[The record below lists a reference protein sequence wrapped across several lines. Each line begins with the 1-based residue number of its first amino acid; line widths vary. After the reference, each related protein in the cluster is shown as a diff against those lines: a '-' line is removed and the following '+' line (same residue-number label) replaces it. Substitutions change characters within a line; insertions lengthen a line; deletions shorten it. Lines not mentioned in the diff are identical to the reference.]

1 MKYTLLA
8 ATMGVIFSQSTH
20 AATYKLEELATSTNA
35 KLHYVTAF
43 NNNGDA
49 IGVTRGQY
57 NMPIDTAAI
66 DFDDSGLKSA
76 YDNQKAYEESI
87 DKTITFTLEDI
98 ENNIINADALT
109 FLMTFLQQRTRDPKW
124 QKISDQVAVDYLN
137 EAEEVILFDQQ
148 SPDYEGLTRSVI
160 NQYTAV
166 SEDNSKVAWGSA
178 PYQKIKFTPEG
189 RDEDTY
195 FIRDFESRAV
205 VVSPF
210 GEKTTLLPVYD
221 THGGMSLASD
231 ITLLADGT
239 YLVVGDSST
248 GIPED
253 RQKNLDDNCDGVD
266 EPASV
271 CIWSYK
277 TSETP
282 LFDRRAMQ
290 WHLDSEFN
298 VISATELGLGLT
310 PKDDEGMAFRSTA
323 VGVNTLG
330 LVVGY
335 SDIRW
340 KDTDSRVSMPVYF
353 KDGNVIP
360 FVDQEDDYYRGKSV
374 AVNDDNIITG
384 YATRR
389 ISGVD
394 RSKFFY
400 HDVTTGDT
408 KFPEDFFSSASSIG
422 RDINNNGLIV
432 GDGEVETSTST
443 NRRREGFLYDINA
456 EKFTNINDL
465 LPCYDTDGKTGYPYI
480 LAEAIA
486 INDNNVIVGAATKT
500 VKKTDA
506 LGNLVLDVNGNQEF
520 ESVVVPVKLT
530 PINGEVESCPPSVQE
545 PYERKGASF
554 AWLAFLMLPLVAW
567 RRRG

>member
-20 AATYKLEELATSTNA
+20 AATYQLEELATSTNA

-43 NNNGDA
+43 NNNGNA

-66 DFDDSGLKSA
+66 DFDDAGLKSA
-76 YDNQKAYEESI
+76 YDNQKVYEESI

-124 QKISDQVAVDYLN
+124 QKISDQVAVDYAT
-137 EAEEVILFDQQ
+137 EAQEVILFDQQ
-148 SPDYEGLTRSVI
+148 SPDYDGLTRSVI

-166 SEDNSKVAWGSA
+166 SEDNSKTAWGSA
-178 PYQKIKFTPEG
+178 PYQKIQFTPEG

-195 FIRDFESRAV
+195 FVRDFESRAV

-210 GEKTTLLPVYD
+210 GEKTSLLPVYD
-221 THGGMSLASD
+221 THGGVTLASD

-239 YLVVGDSST
+239 YIVVGDSST

-266 EPASV
+266 EPVAV

-282 LFDRRAMQ
+282 LFDRRAMK

-310 PKDDEGMAFRSTA
+310 RKDDEGMAFRSTA
-323 VGVNTLG
+323 VGVNTQG
-330 LVVGY
+330 LIVGY

-353 KDGNVIP
+353 KDGNVVP
-360 FVDQEDDYYRGKSV
+360 FVNQEDDYYRGKSV
-374 AVNDDNIITG
+374 AVNEANVITG

-400 HDVTTGDT
+400 HDISTGDT

-432 GDGEVETSTST
+432 GDGEIETSTST
-443 NRRREGFLYDINA
+443 NRRREGFLYDINT
-456 EKFTNINDL
+456 EKFTNINDF
-465 LPCYDTDGKTGYPYI
+465 LPCYDTDGKTAYPYI

-486 INDNNVIVGAATKT
+486 INDNNEIIGAATKT

-506 LGNLVLDVNGNQEF
+506 LGNLVLDVNGKQEF
-520 ESVVVPVKLT
+520 ESVIVPVKLT
-530 PINGEVESCPPSVQE
+530 PINGEVESCPPTVQD
-545 PYERKGASF
+545 PYERNGASF
-554 AWLAFLMLPLVAW
+554 TWLAFLMLPLVAW
-567 RRRG
+567 RRRS